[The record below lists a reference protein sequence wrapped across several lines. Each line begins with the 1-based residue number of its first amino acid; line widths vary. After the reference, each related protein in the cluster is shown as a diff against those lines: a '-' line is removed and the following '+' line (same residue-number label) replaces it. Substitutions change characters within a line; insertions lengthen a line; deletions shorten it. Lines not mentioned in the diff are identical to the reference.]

1 MIGFGNIFISSKKFP
16 VVFPF
21 VNVLKLL
28 VPCTNNA
35 IEKKQLSKGHWMQ
48 KLNNDLM
55 KLSLLGDVYNYVW
68 LSE

>member
-1 MIGFGNIFISSKKFP
+1 
-16 VVFPF
+16 
-21 VNVLKLL
+21 LL

-35 IEKKQLSKGHWMQ
+35 IEKKELSKGHWMQ